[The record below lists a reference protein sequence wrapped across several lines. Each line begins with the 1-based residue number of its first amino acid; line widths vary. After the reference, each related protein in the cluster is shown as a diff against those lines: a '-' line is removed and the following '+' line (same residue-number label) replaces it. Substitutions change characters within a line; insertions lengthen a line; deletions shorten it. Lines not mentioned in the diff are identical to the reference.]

1 MIEIKLP
8 KVKVQNN
15 KKTPKRCQ
23 PKKKLDGSYEKLDCI
38 IPLDISLLPLIW
50 GSFIKKKNN
59 MQTWESSVTRMFIKL
74 NVRTE
79 CHKISETRKK
89 IIDLE
94 GLDQFEVL
102 TPQSITL
109 SNQYLYK

>member
-1 MIEIKLP
+1 
-8 KVKVQNN
+8 
-15 KKTPKRCQ
+15 
-23 PKKKLDGSYEKLDCI
+23 
-38 IPLDISLLPLIW
+38 
-50 GSFIKKKNN
+50 
-59 MQTWESSVTRMFIKL
+59 MQTWESSVTRMFLKL

-109 SNQYLYK
+109 